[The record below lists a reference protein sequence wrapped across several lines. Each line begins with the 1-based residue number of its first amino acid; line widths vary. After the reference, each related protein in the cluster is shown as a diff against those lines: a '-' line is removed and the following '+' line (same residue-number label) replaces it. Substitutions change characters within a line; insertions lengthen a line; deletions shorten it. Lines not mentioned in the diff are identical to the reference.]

1 MHFAGR
7 GVFSPDGKVDLTPE
21 QAAEHNQQ
29 QAAQELTHWATK
41 PDTFMPAYYTFPA
54 VTVARKESCS
64 AFYPFCGALGDAYV
78 STWNGARLGM
88 IISARVYWHNFGGR
102 FVSIRVKGTNGATY
116 YGRASWDNGNL
127 IKLRGVK

>member
-29 QAAQELTHWATK
+29 QAAQELAHWATK
-41 PDTFMPAYYTFPA
+41 PDTFMPAYYTFPQLELDRPA
-54 VTVARKESCS
+54 WLYLRS
-64 AFYPFCGALGDAYV
+64 FHPMLQGASV
-78 STWNGARLGM
+78 STWNGAHLGT
-88 IISARVYWHNFGGR
+88 ITDARVYWHNFGGR

-116 YGRASWDNGNL
+116 YGRASWDNGNV
-127 IKLRGVK
+127 IKLRRVK